1 MNDGGDVDV
10 AVVGAGISGLA
21 CAFACRSLGM
31 RVAVFEAADEPGGCI
46 KTRRV
51 GGYLIEGGP
60 QSFVS
65 SPALDD
71 LIDGLGM
78 RADVVTSAPAA
89 KRRYML
95 TRRGLIAL
103 PSSPPAMIWSR
114 LLSTRAKLRLLR
126 EPFVAPRGNDDDE
139 SVTSFVRRRAGR
151 EIARVVAGPFLA
163 GINAGD
169 PEKISVRSM
178 FPALERMEREH
189 GSVLRG
195 FRKTGLPKTRA
206 LSFSFKDG
214 NNALPAAIAAA
225 LGASL
230 FYRSPVERVEISP
243 GGVVVVIGGDQPR
256 NVRAARVV
264 VAASAGAAARLVS
277 SFAPDAARELDAIE
291 YAPVVQ
297 LALIY
302 PRSSVGV
309 PLDGYG
315 FLVSHGADAR
325 ILGAVWNS
333 VAFPTRSNTG
343 DVLVTAFLG
352 GARDPA
358 LTTRTDADLIEVAHE
373 DLRRAMKTGDA
384 KPRSAAVFRWIDGIP
399 QYTLGHERRLQTI
412 ETELA
417 RHPAV
422 TLCGNYLRGLSVSDC
437 VRQAREVALRFSH
450 TKR

>member
-10 AVVGAGISGLA
+10 ALVGAGISGLA

-65 SPALDD
+65 SPPLDD

-95 TRRGLIAL
+95 TQRGLIAL
-103 PSSPPAMIWSR
+103 PSTPPAMIWSR

-195 FRKTGLPKTRA
+195 LRKTGLPKTRA

-291 YAPVVQ
+291 YAPVV
-297 LALIY
+297 
-302 PRSSVGV
+302 
-309 PLDGYG
+309 
-315 FLVSHGADAR
+315 
-325 ILGAVWNS
+325 
-333 VAFPTRSNTG
+333 
-343 DVLVTAFLG
+343 
-352 GARDPA
+352 
-358 LTTRTDADLIEVAHE
+358 
-373 DLRRAMKTGDA
+373 
-384 KPRSAAVFRWIDGIP
+384 
-399 QYTLGHERRLQTI
+399 
-412 ETELA
+412 
-417 RHPAV
+417 
-422 TLCGNYLRGLSVSDC
+422 
-437 VRQAREVALRFSH
+437 
-450 TKR
+450 